1 MLLLLLLLP
10 CSLGQV
16 MPGMRVETVYGPVV
30 GGLRTTTTT
39 ASVQGTPYVSFQGL
53 PYGSP
58 PVGDLRLRPP
68 V

>member
-1 MLLLLLLLP
+1 MLLLLLLPLLLP
-10 CSLGQV
+10 RSLGQEL
-16 MPGMRVETVYGPVV
+16 RVETVYGPVL

-39 ASVQGTPYVSFQGL
+39 GSVLGTAYVSFQGL
-53 PYGSP
+53 PYASP

>member
-16 MPGMRVETVYGPVV
+16 RPGVGVETVYGPVV

-39 ASVQGTPYVSFQGL
+39 PSVQGTLDQAKISSEKFTYA
-53 PYGSP
+53 
-58 PVGDLRLRPP
+58 
-68 V
+68 